1 MEIHNLKIDSSPKYS
16 GGVDIY
22 KEIQP
27 FTLDFYF
34 FIFL

>member
-22 KEIQP
+22 KEP
-27 FTLDFYF
+27 FNHL
-34 FIFL
+34 L